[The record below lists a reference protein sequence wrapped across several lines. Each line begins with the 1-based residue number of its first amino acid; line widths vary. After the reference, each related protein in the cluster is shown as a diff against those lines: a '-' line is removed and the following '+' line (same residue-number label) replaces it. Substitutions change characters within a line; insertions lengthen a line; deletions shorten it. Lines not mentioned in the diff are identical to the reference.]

1 MSEFD
6 DLIPEFIEESMEHLK
21 NIEEDIILIESGS
34 VDKELINKVFR
45 AVHSIK
51 GGSSFLGLKN
61 IEHLSHKM
69 EDIFNLVRND
79 DLLFTSSISSVI
91 LKSIDQL
98 KEMLVNVE
106 QSENIDITPFIKE
119 LDDCLK
125 DTKLDTKVKED
136 LILKTDK
143 DELKIDRYTFDNYK
157 KKGKKIY
164 LIRLT
169 LNDEKHKN
177 PLGFFKEIEK
187 TGEIICICVDMENV
201 LNDEK
206 FSGEGIPLKILYAT
220 VLEKDLVGYS
230 FELDSK
236 YIIEIKED
244 DFREEI
250 KNINKNERKQD
261 MIDNELTEHN
271 IEEEY
276 EEIEEEIKDINE
288 FLTFYIDNEEYAF
301 KIDQVQEI
309 ITLLPITPVPN
320 SEDYTKGIINL
331 RGDILPVYDFRLK
344 MAFNEKEYTGE
355 TIILIVKVKE
365 KKMGIIVD
373 SVSEVIELK
382 RDEIKPAP
390 NIQQFPPDYLLGIGQ
405 KEGKFIFLLNI
416 NEIFKQEE
424 IA

>member
-21 NIEEDIILIESGS
+21 NIEEDIILIENGS
-34 VDKELINKVFR
+34 ADNELINKVFR

-69 EDIFNLVRND
+69 EDIFNLVRNN
-79 DLLFTSSISSVI
+79 DLVFTSSISSVI

-98 KEMLVNVE
+98 KDMLENVE
-106 QSENIDITPFIKE
+106 QSENVDIKPFINE

-136 LILKTDK
+136 LTLKTGK
-143 DELKIDRYTFDNYK
+143 DELKIDKYTFENYK
-157 KKGKKIY
+157 NKGKKIY

-169 LNDEKHKN
+169 LNDKKHKN
-177 PLGFFKEIEK
+177 PLDYFKEIEK
-187 TGEIICICVDMENV
+187 TGEIICSCVDIESV
-201 LNDEK
+201 LNDEN
-206 FSGEGIPLKILYAT
+206 FSGEGIPLKIIYAT
-220 VLEKDLVGYS
+220 VLEKDLVAHS

-236 YIIEIKED
+236 YIMEIKED

-250 KNINKNERKQD
+250 KNTNKIEKKQEIKNEP
-261 MIDNELTEHN
+261 IEHN
-271 IEEEY
+271 FEEEY

-288 FLTFYIDNEEYAF
+288 FLTFYINEEEYAF
-301 KIDQVQEI
+301 KIDQVQES
-309 ITLLPITPVPN
+309 ITLLPITPIPN
-320 SEDYTKGIINL
+320 SDNFTKGIINL

-344 MAFNEKEYTGE
+344 LEFEEKEYTNE

>member
-21 NIEEDIILIESGS
+21 NIEEDIILIENGS
-34 VDKELINKVFR
+34 ADKELINKVFR

-79 DLLFTSSISSVI
+79 DLVFNSSISSVI

-98 KEMLVNVE
+98 KEMLENVE
-106 QSENIDITPFIKE
+106 DSENTDITPFIKE
-119 LDDCLK
+119 LDNCLK
-125 DTKLDTKVKED
+125 DTKLDNQVKED
-136 LILKTDK
+136 LTLKTGK
-143 DELKIDRYTFDNYK
+143 DELKIDRYSFENYR

-164 LIRLT
+164 LIKFT
-169 LNDEKHKN
+169 LNEKKHKN
-177 PLGFFKEIEK
+177 PLTFFKEIEK
-187 TGEIICICVDMENV
+187 IGEIICSRVDMESV
-201 LNDEK
+201 LNDEN
-206 FSGEGIPLKILYAT
+206 FSGEGIPLRILYAT
-220 VLEKDLVGYS
+220 VLEKDLVSHS

-236 YIIEIKED
+236 SIIEIKED
-244 DFREEI
+244 NFREEI
-250 KNINKNERKQD
+250 KNTNKVEEKQEIKNEK
-261 MIDNELTEHN
+261 IEDNF
-271 IEEEY
+271 EEEY
-276 EEIEEEIKDINE
+276 EEIEEEIRDVNE

-309 ITLLPITPVPN
+309 ITLLPITPIPN
-320 SEDYTKGIINL
+320 SENFTRGIINL

-344 MAFNEKEYTGE
+344 LEFEEKEYTDE

-382 RDEIKPAP
+382 RDEIKPSP

-405 KEGKFIFLLNI
+405 KDGKFIFLLNI
-416 NEIFKQEE
+416 NEIFKQED